1 MIQAPAGLKAQFKH
15 TVEGPHGTRTYY
27 EYCRVCAFDADG
39 TPLIVAP
46 ESAHQLVPATRY
58 HNYHGLVDTVTGDYD
73 YIGLIPGGGWRC
85 KEEYI
90 GENGQRWGYDQPL
103 VAWALRRDG
112 SIVPLQADGDGLV
125 SVAEPSDGTH
135 MLIYHPDRLEWENT
149 K

>member
-27 EYCRVCAFDADG
+27 EYCRVCACDDDG

-58 HNYHGLVDTVTGDYD
+58 HNYHGLVDTVTADD
-73 YIGLIPGGGWRC
+73 YIGLIPGSGWRC
-85 KEEYI
+85 REEYT
-90 GENGQRWGYDQPL
+90 GENGQRRVYDQPL

-125 SVAEPSDGTH
+125 YVAEPSDGADL
-135 MLIYHPDRLEWENT
+135 LIYHPDRLDWENT